1 MDSWQMSLQ
10 LTPLLF
16 SHTHTHKDTQLE
28 LTVNLIISDQALS
41 HVQKATY
48 QWAVDKFI
56 HHAVNSVMCDSGTAL
71 QLYDNN
77 NIGMA
82 D

>member
-1 MDSWQMSLQ
+1 MDSRQTSLQ
-10 LTPLLF
+10 PLFF
-16 SHTHTHKDTQLE
+16 SFKHTHKHIQFQ
-28 LTVNLIISDQALS
+28 LTVNLIISGQALS
-41 HVQKATY
+41 HEQKATY